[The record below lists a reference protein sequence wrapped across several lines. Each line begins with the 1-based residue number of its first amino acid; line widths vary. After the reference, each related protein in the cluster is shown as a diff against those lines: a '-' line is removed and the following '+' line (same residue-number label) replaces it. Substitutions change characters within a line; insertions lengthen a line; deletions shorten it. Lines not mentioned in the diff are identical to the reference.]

1 MIVIGADT
9 HKATHTAAA
18 VRSQTGELLANLT
31 TPASKPGFAELLGWA
46 RTLDQE
52 RVWALED
59 CRHVSGGLER
69 FLVARGERVLRVPPK
84 LMAGTRRSSRERG
97 KSDAIDATAVARA
110 ALREGI
116 ETLPAAHLDEVSLEV
131 KLLLAHHDNLVSERS
146 DDQRRLRWHL
156 HDLWPELEIPAGSL
170 GRAKWL
176 DKIAGKLSRA
186 EQSARVRVSR
196 ELVNQIRGRCRR
208 VRELVK
214 ELAALVAAIAPQ
226 LTQLPGCGTL
236 SAAKLIAET
245 AGMDRLPTDAK
256 FARIAG
262 VAPIPA
268 SSGRTDRQRLDRGG
282 NRQLNC
288 AIHRIAVTQGRIH
301 PPAQAYLAKKQA
313 EGKSRIE
320 ALRCLKRH
328 LARVLWSCKSALANH
343 ARARDRVSSSPSLN
357 HRETAN
363 CEQRTSA
370 CGRRLD
376 IGATG
381 ESGTTTVAW
390 TPPPR

>member
-1 MIVIGADT
+1 M
-9 HKATHTAAA
+9 
-18 VRSQTGELLANLT
+18 
-31 TPASKPGFAELLGWA
+31 
-46 RTLDQE
+46 
-52 RVWALED
+52 
-59 CRHVSGGLER
+59 
-69 FLVARGERVLRVPPK
+69 
-84 LMAGTRRSSRERG
+84 
-97 KSDAIDATAVARA
+97 
-110 ALREGI
+110 
-116 ETLPAAHLDEVSLEV
+116 

-170 GRAKWL
+170 GRAKWF

-245 AGMDRLPTDAK
+245 AGMDRFPTDAK

-328 LARVLWSCKSALANH
+328 LARVLWRTMRAPATESRHLPLSTTEKPQTANNGPALA
-343 ARARDRVSSSPSLN
+343 
-357 HRETAN
+357 
-363 CEQRTSA
+363 
-370 CGRRLD
+370 
-376 IGATG
+376 GAGLT
-381 ESGTTTVAW
+381 
-390 TPPPR
+390 